1 MAVHRYCRDDRLS
14 PEKTWDVKIFITLTS
29 LFLKKKSFHILS
41 YCSLLASPYFTLL
54 SLPPSISFTYSFV
67 NICLSFY
74 SFRSPL
80 SLFSRSFRFIVLFLS
95 LSSFSSILKYIYL
108 FFSLLSPSCVFS
120 DLSLYFPL
128 SLYLSPIHVS
138 LFVHFPPTLS
148 LLPSLFILYILI
160 FLSSHLIGSL
170 SPALFLSLFLFSFS
184 CRPFFVC
191 YWQSEIFMSNC
202 PHCSKLP
209 FLRNVSG
216 SFL

>member
-1 MAVHRYCRDDRLS
+1 MRCKNIHYFHFAFS
-14 PEKTWDVKIFITLTS
+14 EKKIFSHSLLLFSLGFSLLYASIASTIYLFHLFFRQYLS
-29 LFLKKKSFHILS
+29 LFL
-41 YCSLLASPYFTLL
+41 LL
-54 SLPPSISFTYSFV
+54 SLPAIPIFSLISFHCS
-67 NICLSFY
+67 
-74 SFRSPL
+74 L
-80 SLFSRSFRFIVLFLS
+80 SLTVIFLFNSQISLLIF
-95 LSSFSSILKYIYL
+95 LSSFSFMCFQRS
-108 FFSLLSPSCVFS
+108 
-120 DLSLYFPL
+120 LSLFPSL
-128 SLYLSPIHVS
+128 SLSLSPIHVS
-138 LFVHFPPTLS
+138 LFVHFPLTLS